1 MFLGRF
7 AHSLDA
13 KGRLA
18 IPARFRGDLAAGL
31 VVTRGI
37 DRCLSLYPLAGWQ
50 SVAERVSGLSISDP
64 DARQLR
70 RMVFG
75 EAVDEI
81 PDAQGRIVVPPE
93 LRRYAGIEREAIVVG
108 MNTYLELWDPARW
121 AELTATVEDEA
132 SSIAQRLADLI

>member
-7 AHSLDA
+7 NHSLDA

-18 IPARFRGDLAAGL
+18 IPAKFRGALADGL

-37 DRCLSLYPLAGWQ
+37 DRCLSVYPLAAWQ
-50 SVAERVSGLSISDP
+50 ALAERVSALSISDP
-64 DARQLR
+64 DARHLK

-75 EAVDEI
+75 EATDESL
-81 PDAQGRIVVPPE
+81 DAQGRIVLPPE
-93 LRRYAGIEREAIVVG
+93 LRRYAGIEREVVAVG
-108 MNTYLELWDPARW
+108 MNTYIELWDPDRW
-121 AELTATVEDEA
+121 AELTARVEDEG